1 MSKTGR
7 GRTLSTALHALEALE
22 FVTESPRGVSVKGV
36 ARALN
41 LSLSSAYSL
50 VNSLRAEQFVVVSP
64 SGPGLYVLG
73 PRVLELYRSYVQSR
87 MQPEHLGPFLEEL
100 RERASARAYAAM
112 WKEGD
117 LEVSEIL
124 GRRGARELQDISV
137 GFRGAAH
144 ALALGKLYLAELPE
158 DSWPRY
164 LRTAHYKRFT
174 RHTMTTAT
182 QLRHN
187 LAAVRQRGL
196 ALDIEEYAENVCCI
210 SAPVRDERGRLI
222 ATIGAS
228 TPARRFRYQYKSL
241 ARAVRDTAEAASA
254 ELGAALGKSPEDGPN
269 GLDGVSR
276 RLGGSLESP

>member
-1 MSKTGR
+1 VSKTGR

-22 FVTESPRGVSVKGV
+22 FVTESPRGVSVKAV

-50 VNSLRAEQFVVVSP
+50 VNSLRAEQFVDVSP

-87 MQPEHLGPFLEEL
+87 MQPEHLGPFLEDL
-100 RERASARAYAAM
+100 RERASARTYAAM

-117 LEVSEIL
+117 LEVAEIL

-144 ALALGKLYLAELPE
+144 ALALGKLYLAEMPK
-158 DSWPRY
+158 DSWPGY
-164 LRTAHYKRFT
+164 LQTDHFQRFT
-174 RHTMTTAT
+174 RHTMTTAA

-222 ATIGAS
+222 ATLGAS

-254 ELGAALGKSPEDGPN
+254 ELGAALGRPPEEGPYGLEDG
-269 GLDGVSR
+269 DR
-276 RLGGSLESP
+276 RLGGVPKSL